1 MVPAVLET
9 INMSRSAFT
18 RFLLTVLG
26 LVLSSVCQAQS
37 LTSKPVTIVVPFQAG
52 SPTDI
57 VARALGSGLGE
68 ILRSPVIV
76 ENRPGASQTVAGIY
90 VARSAGDGH
99 TLLLANLPAVVAPS
113 VQEKLPYAGIRDFA
127 AISHVADVGL
137 VLVTAPSIAAN
148 DLREFVALLRSDPS
162 KYPYF
167 SAGMGSPIHMLTELF
182 NMEVGVRTTHVP
194 YKGVPSI
201 LPDLMAG
208 RVAYGFLQVGAM
220 EHARTGKIKGLAI
233 VARNRDPVFTET
245 PTMAEAGLS
254 NFFYTVPYVLVA
266 PKGTPVSI
274 VETLNAAVSHVI
286 SSDQFRM
293 KLKGLG
299 VQAAE
304 PKSPLKSAH
313 FIATEE
319 KRWELIVK
327 AADIKLE

>member
-1 MVPAVLET
+1 
-9 INMSRSAFT
+9 MSRFAFT
-18 RFLLTVLG
+18 RFLIAVFG
-26 LVLSSVCQAQS
+26 LVLLPVCQAQS
-37 LTSKPVTIVVPFQAG
+37 FTDKPVTIVVPFQAG

-57 VARALGSGLGE
+57 VARALGSDLAE
-68 ILRSPVIV
+68 IIRSPVIV
-76 ENRPGASQTVAGIY
+76 ENRPGASQTVAGIF
-90 VARSAGDGH
+90 VARAPKDGH
-99 TLLLANLPAVVAPS
+99 TLLLANLPAVVAAS

-148 DLREFVALLRSDPS
+148 DLSEFVSLLRADPS

-167 SAGMGSPIHMLTELF
+167 SAGLGSPIHMLTEIF
-182 NMEVGVRTTHVP
+182 NLEVGVRTTHVP

-220 EHARTGKIKGLAI
+220 EYARVGKIKGLAI
-233 VARNRDPVFTET
+233 VARNRDPVFSET

-254 NFFYTVPYVLVA
+254 NFSYTVPYVLVA

-274 VETLNAAVSHVI
+274 VETLNAAVSRVI
-286 SSDQFRM
+286 GSDQFRT
-293 KLKGLG
+293 KLKSLG
-299 VQAAE
+299 VQPAE
-304 PKSPLKSAH
+304 PKSALQSAR

-319 KRWELIVK
+319 KRWDLIVK
-327 AADIKLE
+327 ATGIKLE